1 MAPKLVKV
9 ASISRFRVSNNRKS
23 IENVLLRNR
32 FSERSTFLS
41 ITISIIESCHL
52 LKAIT
57 LDAG

>member
-1 MAPKLVKV
+1 MASKWVKV

-32 FSERSTFLS
+32 FSERSPLLS

>member
-1 MAPKLVKV
+1 MAPKWVKV